1 MVSAALALALA
12 MAPASPVPAASP
24 AGAPAPS
31 PTSSP
36 AAAPPSPRSTID
48 DRPRARIGHGTVFV
62 DRGAP
67 LRAPTRRRVHG
78 HARLGLAFG
87 SIAEDPAVA
96 IVPAVAL
103 DLRALAPVRLAFA
116 VPLRLRMADR
126 APGDPG
132 VFRRR
137 DWDEAG
143 DIVAIVQQVAYHDD
157 YAVGRHAH
165 VHVQLDAGAQR
176 DVTLGHGSLVRG
188 WANGLDIDRRRTG
201 LVHRTEVDGRML
213 DQPASAGVDLL
224 LGDLAGSQI
233 LGARADAHW
242 AGAGIGV
249 SVVGDPTAPRQLQTT
264 GVAPQSFVTGGGN
277 RLRELGPRGV
287 VAAALELEYRATDQ
301 WRWSAGPYLD
311 LDLVGG
317 LGRGLHLGGD
327 ADVQLG
333 ARRQVTL
340 GAKSELTVG
349 SSGYDPA
356 YFDVFYGSQRWQMPF
371 VRSPGTAPAGF
382 AADADPKYAFVRDHV
397 PRGVGGMGELRFAH
411 DRGAT
416 ARIEYRYRPGPL
428 GHTAALVVG
437 VDLPEV
443 GVFARLAH
451 RGTRHG
457 FEGKLT
463 GTLAQLELRVPI
475 LRWLDV
481 DVNAGW
487 TFATRVDRRA
497 GATGGSLVTG
507 AGTVLAGV
515 AGRVPW

>member
-1 MVSAALALALA
+1 MVKTALALALA
-12 MAPASPVPAASP
+12 AAPPGAATNES
-24 AGAPAPS
+24 GAAPS
-31 PTSSP
+31 PS
-36 AAAPPSPRSTID
+36 AGID
-48 DRPRARIGHGTVFV
+48 DRPQARVGRGSIFI

-78 HARLGLAFG
+78 HARLGLGFG

-96 IVPAVAL
+96 LVPAIAL
-103 DLRALAPVRLAFA
+103 DLRAFAPVRLAFA
-116 VPLRLRMADR
+116 VPLRLRMVDR

-132 VFRRR
+132 AFRRR

-143 DIVAIVQQVAYHDD
+143 DVLAIIQQVAYQDD
-157 YAVGRHAH
+157 YAVGRAAH

-176 DVTLGHGSLVRG
+176 DARLGHGSLVRG
-188 WANGLDIDRRRTG
+188 WANSLDIDRRRTG
-201 LVHRTEVDGRML
+201 LATDVQVVGSLL
-213 DQPASAGVDLL
+213 DKPAAASVDLL

-233 LGARADAHW
+233 LGARAGASW

-249 SVVGDPTAPRQLQTT
+249 SVVGDPTAPRQLQPT
-264 GVAPQSFVTGGGN
+264 GTAPQSFVTGGGN
-277 RLRELGPRGV
+277 RLRELGARGV
-287 VAAALELEYRATDQ
+287 VAAALELEYKATDR

-311 LDLVGG
+311 LDLIGGAGKGMHVGADG
-317 LGRGLHLGGD
+317 
-327 ADVQLG
+327 DVQLG
-333 ARRQVTL
+333 PRHQVTL
-340 GAKSELTVG
+340 GATGELTVG
-349 SSGYDPA
+349 SAGYDPA
-356 YFDVFYGSQRWQMPF
+356 YFDVFYGSQRWQAPF
-371 VRSPGTAPAGF
+371 VATPGSAPDGF
-382 AADADPKYAFVRDHV
+382 AAAATPKYAFIRDRV

-416 ARIEYRYRPGPL
+416 ARVEYRYRPGPL

-437 VDLPEV
+437 VDLPAV

-457 FEGKLT
+457 FEGKLA

-481 DVNAGW
+481 DIAAGW
-487 TFATRVDRRA
+487 TFGTRVDRRT
-497 GATGGSLVTG
+497 GASGGSLVTG
-507 AGTVLAGV
+507 AGTMLAGV